1 MSVVLP
7 LHQIEAPHRPRVGG
21 KCLALAEMERR
32 GIPVPETL
40 CISAQAYRHYVS
52 ATGLRERIFLELS
65 RKDFGDMRWEEL
77 WDASLRIR
85 NMFLRTPIPGDL
97 VTVLSEV
104 LEARFRGRSVAV
116 RSSAPGEDSDTVSF
130 AGLHESF
137 VNVTGIGDILERIRL
152 VWASLWS
159 DAALLY
165 RRDLGLDV
173 RNSVMAV
180 VVQEMVIGERSGV
193 AFSRNPNDNSQAV
206 IESVYGL
213 NQGLVDGS
221 VEPDQWIVDRASG
234 EVVSH
239 VSASR
244 DQVLVAE
251 TGGVRL
257 KSLPEEVAQQPPL
270 TSEEVK
276 AVFDIIQ
283 RLEAVFGQPQDVE
296 WTWGADSLVVLQ
308 ARPITT
314 LTSDDPDDERRWY
327 LSLRR
332 SFDNLQALREKIEG
346 ELIPGMIEEANVLAA
361 QAVDDL
367 SDEVLAAE
375 IDRRKAIH
383 ERWVDVYWDQFIPF
397 AHGIRLFGQVYNDVL
412 HPDDPYAFMDLL
424 ASTEMASLARN
435 RALEQ
440 MGAMVR
446 DDAQLAGALRE
457 GLAADKLVGLDDEFM
472 EQVNDFVRRFGDL
485 SCAITG
491 GARCD
496 QTPDTLIKILLEM
509 ARHPP
514 AHERRTPCDV
524 EVMREEYLDQFEG
537 EERAW
542 AASLLDLAR
551 SSYRLR
557 DDDNVYLGRIEAEVL
572 AAVDEGRQRL
582 RKRGVDGAEAFDG
595 RDVARALRDPNF
607 VPEASPEEEAAGD
620 FVVRARQLVGQPAG
634 PGVAHGPARV
644 ILSQADLSEFRHDEV
659 LICDAVDPN
668 MTFVVPLASAVV
680 ERRGGMLIHGAII
693 AREYGLPCVTGVPDA
708 TSLIRTGDLVT
719 VDGYL
724 GIVTLRERRDAP
736 AEQRRAPQ
744 EAGSGEAGSGE
755 AGSGEAGTEWR

>member
-1 MSVVLP
+1 MTLVPP
-7 LHQIEAPHRPRVGG
+7 LRQIASPRGARVGG

-32 GIPVPETL
+32 GIPVPETR
-40 CISAQAYRHYVS
+40 CISAEAYERYVS
-52 ATGLRERIFLELS
+52 ATGLRERILLELS

-85 NMFLRTPIPGDL
+85 NMFLRTPIPDGLADA
-97 VTVLSEV
+97 LSET
-104 LEARFRGRSVAV
+104 LEARFRGRAVVV
-116 RSSAPGEDSDTVSF
+116 RSSAPGEDSDAVSF

-137 VNVTGIGDILERIRL
+137 VNVSGLEDILECIRL

-173 RNSVMAV
+173 RNSAMAV
-180 VVQEMVIGERSGV
+180 VVQEMVIGDRSGV
-193 AFSRNPNDNSQAV
+193 AFSRSPNESSQAV

-213 NQGLVDGS
+213 NQGLVDGT
-221 VEPDQWIVDRASG
+221 VEPDRWIVDRATG
-234 EVVSH
+234 EVASH

-244 DQVLVAE
+244 DRVLVAE
-251 TGGVRL
+251 SEGVRL
-257 KSLPEEVAQQPPL
+257 KPLPEEMALRPPL
-270 TSEEVK
+270 TAEEVK
-276 AVFDIIQ
+276 TVFDTIQ
-283 RLEAVFGQPQDVE
+283 RLEAIFGRPQDVE
-296 WTWGADSLVVLQ
+296 WTWGAESLVVLQ
-308 ARPITT
+308 SRSITT
-314 LTSDDPDDERRWY
+314 LASEDPDDARRWY

-332 SFDNLQALREKIEG
+332 SFDNLQSLRENIEG

-361 QAVDDL
+361 QAVDRL
-367 SDEVLAAE
+367 SDEDLAAE
-375 IDRRKAIH
+375 IDRREAIY
-383 ERWVDVYWDQFIPF
+383 ERWVDTYWDQFIPF
-397 AHGIRLFGQVYNDVL
+397 AHGTRLFGQVYNDAL

-424 ASTEMASLARN
+424 AGTEMASLARN

-440 MGAMVR
+440 MAAMIR
-446 DDAQLAGALRE
+446 DDAQLADALRQS
-457 GLAADKLVGLDDEFM
+457 LAGDDLTELDEVFM
-472 EQVNDFVRRFGDL
+472 VQVNDFVRRFGDL

-496 QTPDTLIKILLEM
+496 QTPDTLIRILLEM

-514 AHERRTPCDV
+514 ADERRTPRDV
-524 EVMREEYLDQFEG
+524 EAMRDRYLSQFEG

-542 AASLLDLAR
+542 AAELLDLAR

-572 AAVDEGRQRL
+572 AAVEEGRQRL
-582 RKRGVDGAEAFDG
+582 KGVEGADALGGE
-595 RDVARALRDPNF
+595 DVARALRDPEF
-607 VPEASPEEEAAGD
+607 VPDTSQEEEAGGD

-634 PGVAHGPARV
+634 PGVAQGRARV
-644 ILSQADLSEFRHDEV
+644 ILSQADLKEFVHNEV

-708 TSLIRTGDLVT
+708 TSLIRTGDLVIA
-719 VDGYL
+719 DGYL
-724 GIVTLRERRDAP
+724 GIVTLRERREASAD
-736 AEQRRAPQ
+736 RDRAPQ
-744 EAGSGEAGSGE
+744 EAGSEEAGSEE
-755 AGSGEAGTEWR
+755 AGSQESGTDWR

>member
-1 MSVVLP
+1 MTLVLP
-7 LHQIEAPHRPRVGG
+7 LHQIEPPYGSRVGG

-40 CISAQAYRHYVS
+40 CISAEAYERYVS
-52 ATGLRERIFLELS
+52 VTGLRERILLELS
-65 RKDFGDMRWEEL
+65 RKSFDDMRWEEL

-85 NMFLRTPIPGDL
+85 NIFLRTPIPGDL
-97 VTVLSEV
+97 ATVLSEA
-104 LEARFRGRSVAV
+104 LEARFRGQPVAV

-137 VNVTGIGDILERIRL
+137 VNVTGIEDILERIRL

-173 RNSVMAV
+173 RNSTMAV
-180 VVQEMVIGERSGV
+180 VVQEMVIGDRSGV
-193 AFSRNPNDNSQAV
+193 AFSRNPNDNSQAA
-206 IESVYGL
+206 IESVHGL
-213 NQGLVDGS
+213 NQGLVDGT
-221 VEPDQWIVDRASG
+221 VEPDQWIVDRATG

-244 DQVLVAE
+244 DQILVPE
-251 TGGVRL
+251 IEGVRL
-257 KSLPEEVAQQPPL
+257 KPLPEEVALRPPL

-276 AVFDIIQ
+276 TVFDTVQ

-296 WTWGADSLVVLQ
+296 WTWGASGLVVLQ
-308 ARPITT
+308 SRPITT
-314 LTSDDPDDERRWY
+314 LTSEDPEDERRWY

-332 SFDNLQALREKIEG
+332 SFDNLQSLREKIEG
-346 ELIPGMIEEANVLAA
+346 DLIPGMIKEANVLAA
-361 QAVDDL
+361 QTVDGL
-367 SDEVLAAE
+367 SDEELAAE
-375 IDRRKAIH
+375 IDRREEIY

-397 AHGIRLFGQVYNDVL
+397 AHGIRLFGQVYNDAL

-424 ASTEMASLARN
+424 AGTEMASLARN
-435 RALEQ
+435 RALEK
-440 MGAMVR
+440 MATMIR
-446 DDAQLAGALRE
+446 DDAQLADALLD
-457 GLAADKLVGLDDEFM
+457 GLADDNPELDGAFM
-472 EQVNDFVRRFGDL
+472 GQVNDFVHRFGDL

-514 AHERRTPCDV
+514 ADVRRTPRDV
-524 EVMREEYLDQFEG
+524 EAMREEYLDQFEG

-542 AASLLDLAR
+542 AAELLDLAR
-551 SSYRLR
+551 SSYQLR
-557 DDDNVYLGRIEAEVL
+557 DDDNVYLGRIEAQVL
-572 AAVDEGRQRL
+572 AAVDEGRRRL
-582 RKRGVDGAEAFDG
+582 KSRGVEGADAFSG
-595 RDVARALRDPNF
+595 EDVARALRDSDF
-607 VPEASPEEEAAGD
+607 VPDASSEEDAGD
-620 FVVRARQLVGQPAG
+620 FMVRARQLVGQPAG
-634 PGVAHGPARV
+634 PGVAQGPARI
-644 ILSQADLSEFRHDEV
+644 ILSQADLKKFTHNEV

-724 GIVTLRERRDAP
+724 GIVTLRERSEASADRS
-736 AEQRRAPQ
+736 RTPQ
-744 EAGSGEAGSGE
+744 EAGSDEAGSDE
-755 AGSGEAGTEWR
+755 AGFEEARTGGR

>member
-1 MSVVLP
+1 
-7 LHQIEAPHRPRVGG
+7 
-21 KCLALAEMERR
+21 MERS
-32 GIPVPETL
+32 GIPVPETS
-40 CISAQAYRHYVS
+40 CISAEAYERYVS
-52 ATGLRERIFLELS
+52 VTGLRERILLELS

-85 NMFLRTPIPGDL
+85 NMFLRTPLPGNL
-97 VTVLSEV
+97 ATTLSDA
-104 LEARFRGRSVAV
+104 LEARFRGRPVAV

-137 VNVTGIGDILERIRL
+137 VNVTGIESILERIRL

-173 RNSVMAV
+173 RDSAMAV

-193 AFSRNPNDNSQAV
+193 AFSRSPNDSSHAV

-213 NQGLVDGS
+213 NQGLVDGA
-221 VEPDQWIVDRASG
+221 VEPDQWTVDRASG
-234 EVVSH
+234 KVMSH

-257 KSLPEEVAQQPPL
+257 KPLPEGVALQPPL
-270 TSEEVK
+270 TCEEVK
-276 AVFDIIQ
+276 TVFNYAQ
-283 RLEAVFGQPQDVE
+283 RLEAMFGQPQDVE
-296 WTWGADSLVVLQ
+296 WTWGADGLVVLQ
-308 ARPITT
+308 SRPITT
-314 LTSDDPDDERRWY
+314 LASEDPDDERRWY

-332 SFDNLQALREKIEG
+332 SFDNLQSLRDKIEE
-346 ELIPGMIEEANVLAA
+346 ELIPGMVEEANRLAA
-361 QAVDDL
+361 QAVDGL
-367 SDEVLAAE
+367 SDEDLAAE
-375 IDRRKAIH
+375 IDRREAMY

-397 AHGIRLFGQVYNDVL
+397 AHGIRLFGQVYNDAL
-412 HPDDPYAFMDLL
+412 HPGDPYAFMDLL
-424 ASTEMASLARN
+424 AGTEMASLARN

-440 MGAMVR
+440 MAAMIR
-446 DDAQLAGALRE
+446 DDAHLADALRE
-457 GLAADKLVGLDDEFM
+457 GLAHNNLAELDEAFM
-472 EQVNDFVRRFGDL
+472 QQMDDFVRRFGDL

-496 QTPDTLIKILLEM
+496 ETPETLIKILLEM
-509 ARHPP
+509 ARRPP
-514 AHERRTPCDV
+514 AHERWTVRDV
-524 EVMREEYLDQFEG
+524 DAMREEYLDRFEG
-537 EERAW
+537 DERAW
-542 AASLLDLAR
+542 AAELLDLAR

-557 DDDNVYLGRIEAEVL
+557 DDDNVYLGRIEAEAL
-572 AAVDEGRQRL
+572 ATVEEGRRRL
-582 RKRGVDGAEAFDG
+582 KKRGMEGANAFDG
-595 RDVARALRDPNF
+595 ANVARALRNLDF
-607 VPEASPEEEAAGD
+607 VPEVSPEEEAAGD
-620 FVVRARQLVGQPAG
+620 FVFRARQLVGQPAG
-634 PGVAHGPARV
+634 PGVAQGPARV
-644 ILSQADLSEFRHDEV
+644 ILSQADLKTFAHREV

-724 GIVTLRERRDAP
+724 GIVTLMKRREASADQSRARR
-736 AEQRRAPQ
+736 EGGSS
-744 EAGSGEAGSGE
+744 EAGSR
-755 AGSGEAGTEWR
+755 EAGTDGR

>member
-1 MSVVLP
+1 MTLVLSLRQVKS
-7 LHQIEAPHRPRVGG
+7 LHSSEVGG
-21 KCLALAEMERR
+21 KCLALAEMGRR
-32 GIPVPETL
+32 GIPVPETA
-40 CISAQAYRHYVS
+40 CISAEAYERYVS
-52 ATGLRERIFLELS
+52 VTGLRERILLELS
-65 RKDFGDMRWEEL
+65 RKDFSDMRWEEL

-97 VTVLSEV
+97 ATVLSEP
-104 LEARFRGRSVAV
+104 LEARFRGGAVAV

-137 VNVTGIGDILERIRL
+137 VNVTGIKAILERIRL

-173 RNSVMAV
+173 RNSAMAV
-180 VVQEMVIGERSGV
+180 VVQEMVIGDRSGV
-193 AFSRNPNDNSQAV
+193 AFSRNPNESSQAV

-213 NQGLVDGS
+213 NQGLVDGT
-221 VEPDQWIVDRASG
+221 VEPDRWIIDRATG
-234 EVVSH
+234 EAVSH
-239 VSASR
+239 MAASR

-257 KSLPEEVAQQPPL
+257 KPLPEEIAQQPPL

-276 AVFDIIQ
+276 TVFDYVQ
-283 RLEAVFGQPQDVE
+283 RLETIFGHPQDVE
-296 WTWGADSLVVLQ
+296 WTWGADGLVVLQ
-308 ARPITT
+308 SRPITT
-314 LTSDDPDDERRWY
+314 LTSEDSDDERRWY

-332 SFDNLQALREKIEG
+332 SFDNIQSLRDKIEG
-346 ELIPGMIEEANVLAA
+346 KLIPSMIEEASVLAA
-361 QAVDDL
+361 QTVDGL
-367 SDEVLAAE
+367 SDEDLAAE
-375 IDRRKAIH
+375 IDRRETIY
-383 ERWVDVYWDQFIPF
+383 EWWVDVYWDQFIPF
-397 AHGIRLFGQVYNDVL
+397 AHGIRLFGQVYNDAL

-424 ASTEMASLARN
+424 AGTEMASLARN

-440 MGAMVR
+440 MSTMIRG
-446 DDAQLAGALRE
+446 DAQLEETLRE
-457 GLAADKLVGLDDEFM
+457 GLADDDLAELDGAFM
-472 EQVNDFVRRFGDL
+472 DQVNDFVRRFGDL

-491 GARCD
+491 GAQCD
-496 QTPDTLIKILLEM
+496 QIPDTLIRILLEM

-514 AHERRTPCDV
+514 AHERRTPRDV
-524 EVMREEYLDQFEG
+524 EAIREEYLDRFQG

-542 AASLLDLAR
+542 AAELLDLAR

-572 AAVDEGRQRL
+572 AAVDEGRRRL
-582 RKRGVDGAEAFDG
+582 RRRGIEGAEAFDG
-595 RDVARALRDPNF
+595 ADVARALQNPDF
-607 VPEASPEEEAAGD
+607 VPEASPDEEAADD

-634 PGVAHGPARV
+634 PGVAQGPARV
-644 ILSQADLSEFRHDEV
+644 ILSQADLKKFTHDEV
-659 LICDAVDPN
+659 LVCDAVDPN

-708 TSLIRTGDLVT
+708 TSLIRSGDLVT

-724 GIVTLRERRDAP
+724 GIVTLTERREPSAD
-736 AEQRRAPQ
+736 QSRAPQ
-744 EAGSGEAGSGE
+744 EAGKD
-755 AGSGEAGTEWR
+755 WR